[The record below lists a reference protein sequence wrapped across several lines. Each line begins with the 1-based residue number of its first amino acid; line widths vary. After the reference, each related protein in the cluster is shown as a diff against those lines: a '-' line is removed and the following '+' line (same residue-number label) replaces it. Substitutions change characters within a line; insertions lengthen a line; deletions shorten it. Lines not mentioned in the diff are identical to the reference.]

1 MKKKLV
7 LLLADAMAVSILASG
22 CGENETKTGS
32 SAAGEGSSAEA
43 EPEVYTTDYLL
54 ASTEYDVEDYV
65 KLANY
70 KKISV
75 EISSEYEITDA
86 AREEYANGVIAYYP
100 MNVETDK
107 ALEDGMVAN
116 IDYYGQIDGEAF
128 DGGSAAGADLTIGS
142 DSFIDGFEDGLIG
155 HKAGDEVVLDLTF
168 PEDYYN
174 EDYAGKA
181 VTFEVTVNKV
191 YEQKEITY
199 AEITDDYVMDNF
211 GTSYGLTTVDDFNK
225 LVDENLESNQNM
237 AIQDAYLDALVEAS
251 EITLPEGLLDERVS
265 TTLTSYEEQVATYDM
280 TLEDYIS
287 DYYQQT
293 VEEFTADLKT
303 QMESSLKEELVL
315 EALVAELKCEVTS
328 TEFNSFVSYFASQY
342 YMTEDDFLEQCGGKD
357 YVLLNYAE
365 YYIALEEAA
374 AYADVTFVDVQDDTT
389 EE

>member
-7 LLLADAMAVSILASG
+7 LLLAAAMAVSVLASG

-54 ASTEYDVEDYV
+54 ASTEYDVKDYV

-75 EISSEYEITDA
+75 EISSDYEVTDA
-86 AREEYANGVIAYYP
+86 AREEYANGVIAHYP

-116 IDYYGQIDGEAF
+116 IDYYGQMDGEAF
-128 DGGSAAGADLTIGS
+128 EGGSAAGADLTIGS

-168 PEDYYN
+168 PENYHN
-174 EDYAGKA
+174 ADYAGKA
-181 VTFEVTVNKV
+181 VAFEVTVNKV

-225 LVDENLESNQNM
+225 LVDENLESNKNM

-251 EITLPEGLLDERVS
+251 KVTLPEGLLDERVN
-265 TTLTSYEEQVATYDM
+265 TTLKSYEEQVATYEM

-342 YMTEDDFLEQCGGKD
+342 YMTEEDFLEQCGGKD

-374 AYADVTFVDVQDDTT
+374 AYADVTFVDAQDDTT
-389 EE
+389 AE